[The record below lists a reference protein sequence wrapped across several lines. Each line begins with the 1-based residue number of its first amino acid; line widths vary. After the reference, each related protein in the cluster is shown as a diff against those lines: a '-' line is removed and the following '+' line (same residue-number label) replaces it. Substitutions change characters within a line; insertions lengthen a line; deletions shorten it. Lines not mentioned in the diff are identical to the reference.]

1 MIIAI
6 TVKFNLKLLKEE
18 RKNLIFLFF
27 EETLQE
33 LLGFP
38 GGSVVK
44 NPLDNAGDANSI
56 PGLGKSPGEG
66 TGNLLQYSC
75 LGNHMDRGAWQS
87 IVHGVPKELNM
98 I

>member
-66 TGNLLQYSC
+66 PGNLLQYSC
-75 LGNHMDRGAWQS
+75 LGNHMDRGAWWATA
-87 IVHGVPKELNM
+87 HGVAKSQA
-98 I
+98 

>member
-1 MIIAI
+1 MITAI
-6 TVKFNLKLLKEE
+6 TVKYNLKLLKEE

-27 EETLQE
+27 EEILPE

-75 LGNHMDRGAWQS
+75 LGNHMDRGAWCYS
-87 IVHGVPKELNM
+87 PWGCKESCM
-98 I
+98 T

>member
-1 MIIAI
+1 MITAI
-6 TVKFNLKLLKEE
+6 TVKYNLKLLKEE

-27 EETLQE
+27 EEILPE

-75 LGNHMDRGAWQS
+75 LGNHMDRGAWWAT
-87 IVHGVPKELNM
+87 VHGVAKSQA
-98 I
+98 

>member
-75 LGNHMDRGAWQS
+75 LGNHMDRGAWWATA
-87 IVHGVPKELNM
+87 HGVAKSQA
-98 I
+98 